1 MAQAIAALTGG
12 WGEDNDVKVAVN
24 EGDSRYLFLDH
35 KINLQMEY
43 EIVFFFSSAST
54 SYSAFFN
61 GHLLQSL
68 VRTARRL

>member
-24 EGDSRYLFLDH
+24 EGDSRFLFLDH

-43 EIVFFFSSAST
+43 EIVFFLISF
-54 SYSAFFN
+54 Y
-61 GHLLQSL
+61 LLFCFL
-68 VRTARRL
+68 